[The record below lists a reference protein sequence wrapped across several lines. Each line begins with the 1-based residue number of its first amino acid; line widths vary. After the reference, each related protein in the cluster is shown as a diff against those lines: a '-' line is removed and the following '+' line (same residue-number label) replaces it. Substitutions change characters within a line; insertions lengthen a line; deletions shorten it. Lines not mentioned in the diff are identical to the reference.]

1 MLALENI
8 SKKLGS
14 FALSSISLSVNRGEY
29 FIILGPSGAGKSIL
43 LEIIAGLVNPDAG
56 KLTYNSI
63 DITNS
68 PIQSRNIGLVFQD
81 FAIFPHLNVR
91 NNITYPLKGKGLK
104 ASALKR
110 EVLNLSKKFGIS
122 HLLKQNASTL
132 SGGEQQRV
140 ALARTLALKP
150 DVLLLDEPL
159 SALDSERRVELRS
172 LLRGLNRDGQTI
184 IHVTH
189 DYEEAIALGHR
200 VAIMSGGKLEQV
212 GTPEQI
218 FNKPASIFIANL
230 VGVKNF
236 FLASLTE
243 SNEENLM
250 KANLVC
256 GLIFYVYANTCG
268 SGYITFP
275 DNAVVLSEAPQK
287 SSALNSFSGEIVDI
301 YPQRYGYE
309 VVVNI
314 KVAIYVNITHESV
327 LKLNL
332 KIGSRVWVSLKASN
346 IQFIRVE

>member
-1 MLALENI
+1 MLSLENI
-8 SKKLGS
+8 SKKLGN

-43 LEIIAGLVNPDAG
+43 LEIIAGLVKSDDG
-56 KLTYNSI
+56 KVALNSK

-91 NNITYPLKGKGLK
+91 NNIAYPLKGKGLSG
-104 ASALKR
+104 SAVNR
-110 EVLNLSKKFGIS
+110 EVLSLANKFGVS
-122 HLLKQNASTL
+122 QLLKQNASTL

-172 LLRGLNRDGQTI
+172 LLRGLNRGGQTI
-184 IHVTH
+184 VHVTH

-218 FNKPASIFIANL
+218 FNKPASTFIANL

-243 SNEENLM
+243 SNEVNLM
-250 KANLVC
+250 KAHLLC
-256 GLIFYVYANTCG
+256 GLIFYVYADDCG
-268 SGYITFP
+268 SGFITFP
-275 DNAVVLSEAPQK
+275 DNSVSLSATPLE
-287 SSALNSFSGEIVDI
+287 SSALNSFFGEIIDM

-309 VVVNI
+309 IVVNI
-314 KVAIYVNITHESV
+314 KVKIYVNVTHESV

-332 KIGSRVWVSLKASN
+332 KIGSRVWISLKASN
-346 IQFIRVE
+346 IQFIRVD

>member
-1 MLALENI
+1 MLSIENI
-8 SKKLGS
+8 SKKLGA
-14 FALSSISLSVNRGEY
+14 FLLSSISLSVNRGEY

-43 LEIIAGLVNPDAG
+43 LEIIAGLVQPDDG
-56 KLTYNSI
+56 KLTLNSK
-63 DITNS
+63 DITTS
-68 PIQSRNIGLVFQD
+68 PIQLRNIGLVFQD

-91 NNITYPLKGKGLK
+91 NNIAYPLKGKGLSG
-104 ASALKR
+104 SALNR
-110 EVLNLSKKFGIS
+110 EVLSLAKKFGVS

-218 FNKPASIFIANL
+218 FNKPASTFIANL

-243 SNEENLM
+243 SNEVNLM
-250 KANLVC
+250 KAHLAS
-256 GLIFYVYANTCG
+256 GLIFYVYADACG

-275 DNAVVLSEAPQK
+275 DNSVTLSLTPPQ
-287 SSALNSFSGEIVDI
+287 SSALNSFSGEIVDM

-309 VVVNI
+309 IVVNI
-314 KVAIYVNITHESV
+314 KVKIFVNVTHESV

-332 KIGSRVWVSLKASN
+332 KIGSRVWISLKASN
-346 IQFIRVE
+346 IQFIRVD